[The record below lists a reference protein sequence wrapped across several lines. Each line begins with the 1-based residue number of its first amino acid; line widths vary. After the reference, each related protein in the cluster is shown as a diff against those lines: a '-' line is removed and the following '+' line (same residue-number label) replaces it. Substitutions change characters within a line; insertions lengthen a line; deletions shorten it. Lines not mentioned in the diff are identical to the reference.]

1 VKDELKIGSIYNIT
15 HCRKGSFT
23 IKVTDMDNTIMKD
36 AVWVTG
42 LITEGRTTTMMEYN
56 QKTVG
61 EEQPMR
67 ISFLTKIEE
76 VK

>member
-1 VKDELKIGSIYNIT
+1 MKSKLKKGKTYNIT

-23 IKVTDMDNTIMKD
+23 IKVISFTEE
-36 AVWVTG
+36 WVTC
-42 LITEGRTTTMMEYN
+42 LITEGHTNTMLPEN
-56 QKTVG
+56 QKFEG
-61 EEQPMR
+61 EEETVR

>member
-1 VKDELKIGSIYNIT
+1 MDKLTVGKTYNIT

-23 IKVTDMDNTIMKD
+23 IKVTELNGEW
-36 AVWVTG
+36 ATG
-42 LITEGRTTTMMEYN
+42 LITEGHTTTMLSEN
-56 QKTVG
+56 AKFEG
-61 EEQPMR
+61 EKQPMR